1 MNISSQ
7 NSPDVAQDSG
17 TPTVEAASA
26 RAETQPKK
34 QGHFCIFHGLTFGNW
49 VRLLASRPP
58 MHWSRLPR
66 LASITAFSVVN
77 SLEKLLENCVYG
89 RRISRQKI
97 EHPPIF
103 IIGHW
108 RSGTTL
114 LHNLMSLDP
123 QFTYPNLYQVIF
135 PGSFLLTERIATKLT
150 AWGVPKTRPVDDLPA
165 GWDMTQEDEVAL
177 LAMTLLSPYLMLA
190 HQRDPS
196 TYGRF
201 FDLTELTPKER
212 RRWQDA
218 FVYFLKKLTIRANKP
233 IVLKSPP
240 HTYRI
245 PILLEMFPDAKF
257 IHIHRDPYVVYKSSI
272 HLRKT
277 LFTENGL
284 GKPCL
289 DDMEENMMQLYSS
302 LFEAYENTKHLIPA
316 GHLHEV
322 RFEDLE
328 ADPLGQ
334 MCQVYEKLGLPGW
347 QSVEPKIQAEVPAL
361 AAYKKNTYNIDEP
374 LKRKIYARWHAA
386 FERYGYPSRLP
397 ESADIET

>member
-1 MNISSQ
+1 MN
-7 NSPDVAQDSG
+7 
-17 TPTVEAASA
+17 
-26 RAETQPKK
+26 
-34 QGHFCIFHGLTFGNW
+34 
-49 VRLLASRPP
+49 
-58 MHWSRLPR
+58 
-66 LASITAFSVVN
+66 SIEGF
-77 SLEKLLENCVYG
+77 LENCVYG
-89 RRISRQKI
+89 RRIARQKI

-135 PGSFLLTERIATKLT
+135 PGSFLLTEWLVTRITR
-150 AWGVPKTRPVDDLPA
+150 WGVPKTRGVDNLPA

-177 LAMTLLSPYLMLA
+177 LAMTLRSPYLMLA

-196 TYGRF
+196 KYMRF
-201 FDLTELTPKER
+201 LDLTELTPDER
-212 RRWQDA
+212 RRWKDS
-218 FVYFLKKLTIRANKP
+218 FLWFLKKLTVRANKS

-257 IHIHRDPYVVYKSSI
+257 IFIHRDPYTVYKSSI

-277 LFTENGL
+277 LFAENGL
-284 GKPCL
+284 GKPYL
-289 DDMEENMMQLYSS
+289 EDMEENMMQLYEK
-302 LFEAYENTKHLIPA
+302 LFETYESTKQLIPP

-328 ADPLGQ
+328 SDPLGQ
-334 MCQVYEKLGLPGW
+334 MRQVYDTLGLPGW
-347 QSVEPKIQAEVPAL
+347 EHVESAIQAEVPTVTS
-361 AAYKKNTYNIDEP
+361 YKKNTYNMDEP
-374 LKRKIYARWHAA
+374 LMRKIYARWHAA
-386 FERYGYPSRLP
+386 FERFGYPSRLP
-397 ESADIET
+397 ESADNKS

>member
-1 MNISSQ
+1 MNTAPKNSQ
-7 NSPDVAQDSG
+7 NITHDITTPAVEGSP
-17 TPTVEAASA
+17 T
-26 RAETQPKK
+26 RAETKPGK
-34 QGHFCIFHGLTFGNW
+34 QGHFCIFHGLTFGKW

-58 MHWSRLPR
+58 LHWSRLPR
-66 LASITAFSVVN
+66 LASITAFSIVN
-77 SLEKLLENCVYG
+77 SIEGFLENCVYG
-89 RRISRQKI
+89 RRIARQRI

-135 PGSFLLTERIATKLT
+135 PGSFLLTESLVTRITR
-150 AWGVPKTRPVDDLPA
+150 WGVPKTRGVDNLPA
-165 GWDMTQEDEVAL
+165 GWDMTQEDEVAI
-177 LAMTLLSPYLMLA
+177 LAMTLRSPYLMLA

-196 TYGRF
+196 KYMRF
-201 FDLTELTPKER
+201 LDLTELTPEERQSWKESFL
-212 RRWQDA
+212 W
-218 FVYFLKKLTIRANKP
+218 FLKKLTVRANKS

-257 IHIHRDPYVVYKSSI
+257 IFIHRDPYTVYKSSI

-277 LFTENGL
+277 LFAENGL
-284 GKPCL
+284 GKPYL
-289 DDMEENMMQLYSS
+289 EDMEEQMMELYTK
-302 LFEAYENTKHLIPA
+302 LFETYESTKHLIPD

-328 ADPLGQ
+328 SDPLGQ
-334 MCQVYEKLGLPGW
+334 MRQVYDKLGLSGW
-347 QSVEPKIQAEVPAL
+347 QTIESAIQAELPAL
-361 AAYKKNTYNIDEP
+361 SKYQKNTYNMDER
-374 LKRKIYARWHAA
+374 LMRKIYTRLRPI
-386 FERYGYPSRLP
+386 FERFGYPSRLP
-397 ESADIET
+397 ESADI

>member
-1 MNISSQ
+1 MSK
-7 NSPDVAQDSG
+7 SPQANDTRNTAN
-17 TPTVEAASA
+17 PTVKPEPA

-34 QGHFCIFHGLTFGNW
+34 QGHFCIFHGLTLGNW

-58 MHWSRLPR
+58 LHWTRLPR
-66 LASITAFSVVN
+66 LASITLFSVVN
-77 SLEKLLENCVYG
+77 SLEQFLENLVFGG
-89 RRISRQKI
+89 RIKRQTI

-150 AWGVPKTRPVDDLPA
+150 SWGVPKTRPVDNLPA
-165 GWDMTQEDEVAL
+165 GWNMTQEDEVAL
-177 LAMTLLSPYLMLA
+177 LAMTQMSPYLMLA
-190 HQRDPS
+190 HQRDS
-196 TYGRF
+196 RKYSRF

-212 RRWQDA
+212 RRWQDS
-218 FVYFLKKLTIRANKP
+218 FLYFLKKLTIRDNKP

-257 IHIHRDPYVVYKSSI
+257 IFIHRDPYAVYKSSI

-277 LFTENGL
+277 LFAENGL
-284 GKPCL
+284 GKQCL
-289 DDMEENMMQLYSS
+289 EGMEENMMDVYTK
-302 LFEAYENTKHLIPA
+302 LFEAYENTKHLIPD

-322 RFEDLE
+322 RFGDLE
-328 ADPLGQ
+328 TDPLEQ
-334 MCQVYEKLGLPGW
+334 MRQIYEKLDLPGW
-347 QSVEPKIQAEVPAL
+347 ANVEPAIEAEVPTL
-361 AAYKKNTYNIDEP
+361 TAYKKNTYNMDEP
-374 LKRKIYARWHAA
+374 LMRKIYARWRAV
-386 FERYGYPSRLP
+386 FDRFDYPSNLP
-397 ESADIET
+397 ESAEIET